1 MLDDFSNAAD
11 VGGSGG
17 AIRVNNPKTEVSLE
31 KGMHHYP
38 VTELEDLEREN
49 SSREENE
56 RKREKG

>member
-1 MLDDFSNAAD
+1 MLNDFSDASD

-17 AIRVNNPKTEVSLE
+17 AIGVNNPKTEVGLE

-38 VTELEDLEREN
+38 VSKLEDLEREN
-49 SSREENE
+49 SSGEENE